1 MRPAERQAALDD
13 LAEIE
18 LAFAHLLRQ
27 AVPPGDARLAPLV
40 ARHRKWIGM
49 MWGREC
55 SADAHAGLAQVYKDT
70 PDFRLRYEAIAAGLT
85 DYLAAAIVA
94 HKA

>member
-1 MRPAERQAALDD
+1 
-13 LAEIE
+13 
-18 LAFAHLLRQ
+18 
-27 AVPPGDARLAPLV
+27 
-40 ARHRKWIGM
+40 
-49 MWGREC
+49 
-55 SADAHAGLAQVYKDT
+55 LAQVYKDT